1 MFYGIYTY
9 TYLYF
14 YLYVHYIYNNLDPNP
29 TTHRFRQARGTPA
42 ANPRPRSRKWR
53 APRAA
58 SNPGLL
64 DMERDALS
72 SAGWMES
79 FRMFPQESGML
90 IPDYTVYIY
99 VCIHICILRYRCNMY
114 NYWFLD
120 YMSVFG
126 AWFLRPLNCWEDGWF
141 PQVLSEVPWIA
152 ATPGSSRNCIVIIE
166 QCRLKGRRV
175 SGCGQRHK
183 KWNPEAGWMKPS
195 RSHILCKITWFYH
208 SS

>member
-99 VCIHICILRYRCNMY
+99 VCIHICMCIYSGIDVICTIIGFWITCRYLVHGSFVH
-114 NYWFLD
+114 WTVGKTDGFLKSCRKFRESPRHPD
-120 YMSVFG
+120 
-126 AWFLRPLNCWEDGWF
+126 PLGT
-141 PQVLSEVPWIA
+141 A
-152 ATPGSSRNCIVIIE
+152 
-166 QCRLKGRRV
+166 
-175 SGCGQRHK
+175 
-183 KWNPEAGWMKPS
+183 
-195 RSHILCKITWFYH
+195 
-208 SS
+208 